1 MSVYDLYS
9 KQAKAKKNQ
18 TSSDYQYGYFPAP
31 LRSQIVHII
40 DELTEQAY
48 PFYEQ
53 TFLYA
58 RIHKILC
65 KEYGVFSLSDSSNK
79 GDRQAV
85 LEFIV
90 NTPDVNKCL
99 DVLQVTFAVLGQRN
113 PEMGLPSF
121 LEYKPDVFN
130 EAIEECNQRFKEH
143 QVGFQFVHGR
153 IMRIDSEFTHKEI
166 TEPVLK
172 LLEQDYLQGAN
183 DEFLTALEHYRHG
196 RYKECLNECL
206 KAFESTMKAI
216 CHKQGWKYNQNDTAK
231 TLISICVENKL
242 FPKIMESHLIGLRT
256 TLESGVPTAR
266 NKVSSHGQGVVP
278 TTVPDEFASYVLNL
292 TASNIRLLVS
302 AEQKLK
308 D

>member
-1 MSVYDLYS
+1 MFYRLHLLCLGKGIQKWGCQVFWNISPTYLTKQLKNAINIS
-9 KQAKAKKNQ
+9 KN
-18 TSSDYQYGYFPAP
+18 TRSD
-31 LRSQIVHII
+31 
-40 DELTEQAY
+40 
-48 PFYEQ
+48 
-53 TFLYA
+53 
-58 RIHKILC
+58 
-65 KEYGVFSLSDSSNK
+65 
-79 GDRQAV
+79 
-85 LEFIV
+85 
-90 NTPDVNKCL
+90 
-99 DVLQVTFAVLGQRN
+99 
-113 PEMGLPSF
+113 
-121 LEYKPDVFN
+121 FN
-130 EAIEECNQRFKEH
+130 LFTD
-143 QVGFQFVHGR
+143 R